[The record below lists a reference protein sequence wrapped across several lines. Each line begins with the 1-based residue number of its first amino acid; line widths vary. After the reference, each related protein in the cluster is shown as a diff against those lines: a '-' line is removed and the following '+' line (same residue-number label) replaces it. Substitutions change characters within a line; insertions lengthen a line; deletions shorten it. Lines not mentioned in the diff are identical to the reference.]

1 MKKRLLKVILSI
13 IMVLTLM
20 ATLPIS
26 HMIAAEPRDTWIS
39 NEFLPYINTISN
51 RYHICPE
58 MIMAIVEHESSG
70 QADATNGG
78 CKGLMQINEKYHTER
93 MNRLG
98 VTDIYDPYG
107 NILVGCDYLA
117 ELFAEYE
124 DMSIVLM
131 KYNGTSGAVEKGYEN
146 RTKYADEIIKRTM
159 ELERLHEEKEKE
171 SSKPTKAE

>member
-1 MKKRLLKVILSI
+1 
-13 IMVLTLM
+13 
-20 ATLPIS
+20 
-26 HMIAAEPRDTWIS
+26 
-39 NEFLPYINTISN
+39 
-51 RYHICPE
+51 
-58 MIMAIVEHESSG
+58 MAIIEHESSG
-70 QADATNGG
+70 QAGATNGG
-78 CKGLMQINEKYHTER
+78 CKGLMQIKYHTER

-124 DMSIVLM
+124 DISIVLM

>member
-1 MKKRLLKVILSI
+1 MKKKLLKVILSI

-26 HMIAAEPRDTWIS
+26 HMIAAEPKDTWIS
-39 NEFLPYINTISN
+39 NEFLPYIYTISN
-51 RYHICPE
+51 RYHICSE
-58 MIMAIVEHESSG
+58 MVMAIIEHESSG

-93 MNRLG
+93 MKRLG

-124 DMSIVLM
+124 DMSVVLM
-131 KYNGTSGAVEKGYEN
+131 KYNGTYDALTRTYEN
-146 RTKYADEIIKRTM
+146 RTEYAKNIMTRTM